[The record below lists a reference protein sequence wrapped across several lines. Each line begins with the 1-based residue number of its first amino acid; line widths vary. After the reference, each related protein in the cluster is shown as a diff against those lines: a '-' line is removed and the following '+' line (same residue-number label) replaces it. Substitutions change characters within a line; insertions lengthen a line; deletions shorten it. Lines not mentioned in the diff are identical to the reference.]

1 VMIYKETIS
10 KEELD
15 ELPLHSF
22 EGDIVIVDNKE
33 KLREAVK
40 YLSKFSF
47 LGFDTETKPSFKKGE
62 INHVALLQ
70 LSSGERAFLFRLNHQ
85 ELPRKIISILS
96 NPSILKAGIAIRDD
110 VKVLQSNK
118 KFTPAGF
125 IELQDEAKE
134 RGINCFSLKKLS
146 GIVLGIRIS
155 KAQQLSNWE
164 AGELTEA
171 QLRYAATDAW
181 ISYKI
186 YEHFKNGWHEHE

>member
-1 VMIYKETIS
+1 MMIYKDTIS
-10 KEELD
+10 KEELE

-22 EGDIVIVDNKE
+22 EGEIVIVDSKD
-33 KLREAVK
+33 KLREAVS
-40 YLSKFSF
+40 YLSQFPF
-47 LGFDTETKPSFKKGE
+47 IGFDTETKPSFKKGE

-70 LSSGERAFLFRLNHQ
+70 LSTEERAFLFRLNRQ
-85 ELPRKIISILS
+85 DLSRKIISILS

-110 VKVLQSNK
+110 VKVLQAKK
-118 KFTPAGF
+118 KFAPAGF
-125 IELQDEAKE
+125 IELQDEAKN

-186 YEHFKNGWHEHE
+186 YEHFRNGWHE

>member
-1 VMIYKETIS
+1 MTYKDTIS
-10 KEELD
+10 KEELE

-22 EGDIVIVDNKE
+22 EGEIVIVDSKD
-33 KLREAVK
+33 KLREAVS
-40 YLSKFSF
+40 YLSQFPF
-47 LGFDTETKPSFKKGE
+47 IGFDTETKPSFKKGE

-70 LSSGERAFLFRLNHQ
+70 LSTEERAFLFRLNRQ
-85 ELPRKIISILS
+85 DLSRKIISILS

-110 VKVLQSNK
+110 VKVLQAKK
-118 KFTPAGF
+118 KFAPAGF

-186 YEHFKNGWHEHE
+186 YEHFRNGWHE